1 MITPKV
7 PPKQSR
13 STRKFLF
20 TVLVFDSLM
29 RLTPPLS
36 IFALSTVAVAA
47 YKVSPERARTK
58 IKSAMFDIRK
68 SISSWIKPE
77 EQEEELVDEY
87 EFNEHGSIEQDAKK
101 NMEEREADDKSY
113 PPETIET
120 YPVAPLLTP
129 LTNDVSGTSA
139 LLTF

>member
-13 STRKFLF
+13 FTRKFLF

-47 YKVSPERARTK
+47 YKVSPDRAKTK

-87 EFNEHGSIEQDAKK
+87 EFNEHGSVEQDAKK

-113 PPETIET
+113 PPETT
-120 YPVAPLLTP
+120 
-129 LTNDVSGTSA
+129 
-139 LLTF
+139 

>member
-36 IFALSTVAVAA
+36 IFALSVAAVTA
-47 YKVSPERARTK
+47 YKVSPKTSK
-58 IKSAMFDIRK
+58 KHMKSAVTDIRQK
-68 SISSWIKPE
+68 LSDWIKPDADEDIE
-77 EQEEELVDEY
+77 EVDEFIY
-87 EFNEHGSIEQDAKK
+87 NDNDPIVQDAKK
-101 NMEEREADDKSY
+101 NMEEREKDDKNY
-113 PPETIET
+113 PPEI
-120 YPVAPLLTP
+120 
-129 LTNDVSGTSA
+129 D
-139 LLTF
+139 

>member
-47 YKVSPERARTK
+47 YKVSPNKAKAK

-68 SISSWIKPE
+68 SISTWIKPDE
-77 EQEEELVDEY
+77 EDNSENWSINRDNPEY
-87 EFNEHGSIEQDAKK
+87 EFNENGSIEQDAKR
-101 NMEEREADDKSY
+101 NMEKREADDKYY
-113 PPETIET
+113 PPETT
-120 YPVAPLLTP
+120 
-129 LTNDVSGTSA
+129 
-139 LLTF
+139 